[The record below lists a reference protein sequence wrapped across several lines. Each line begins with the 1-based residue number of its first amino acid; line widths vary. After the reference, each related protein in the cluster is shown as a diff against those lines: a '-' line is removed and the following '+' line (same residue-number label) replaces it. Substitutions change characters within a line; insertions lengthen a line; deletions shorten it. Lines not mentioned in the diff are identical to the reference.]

1 MAKSLIEIGVLPLR
15 RLVALELLFGRRAI
29 SLSSHS
35 MRLLRDLLAWLYK
48 PVGRRSLPLL
58 PGSRLRTYHLLSAG
72 VLSVIGGRW
81 LHTWAK
87 RPWKKMRLLRA
98 AMDRA
103 ESYEAWH
110 EAAEALEA
118 LDVGRQMKRKAFNEL
133 YDADLI
139 KGRTEYLKKI
149 QARGDPYELMF
160 VLRSDLIRNAGN
172 IADATTSIQPPT
184 TLPIPIR
191 EYIRL
196 TKACL
201 RDISTSPLI
210 PHSERL
216 AFLRYVVFPWR
227 VPWYHLWSD
236 AAHYIITHT
245 QLRRYYT

>member
-1 MAKSLIEIGVLPLR
+1 MGITWFLNMSTAFRIGIPLPLR

-35 MRLLRDLLAWLYK
+35 LRLIWDLLAWLYK
-48 PVGRRSLPLL
+48 PVGRRSLLLL

-72 VLSVIGGRW
+72 AISFFAGRW
-81 LHTWAK
+81 LHTWVK
-87 RPWKKMRLLRA
+87 QPRKKMRELRA
-98 AMDRA
+98 MMDRA

-110 EAAEALEA
+110 KAAEALEA
-118 LDVGRQMKRKAFNEL
+118 LDVRQQIKRKSFDEL

-139 KGRTEYLKKI
+139 KGRVEYLKKI

-172 IADATTSIQPPT
+172 IADATTAIQPPT
-184 TLPIPIR
+184 TLPTPIR
-191 EYIRL
+191 EYISL

-216 AFLRYVVFPWR
+216 AFLRYVAIYVATF
-227 VPWYHLWSD
+227 
-236 AAHYIITHT
+236 
-245 QLRRYYT
+245 RRGPRLA